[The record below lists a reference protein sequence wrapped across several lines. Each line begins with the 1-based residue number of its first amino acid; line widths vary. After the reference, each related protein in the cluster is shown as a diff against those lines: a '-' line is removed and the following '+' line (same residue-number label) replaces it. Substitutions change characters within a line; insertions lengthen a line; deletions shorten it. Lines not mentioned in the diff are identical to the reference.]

1 MIEITVAKCVWITQQ
16 LLRAESIGVTTNTE
30 SRGKSTENR
39 GRSTENRGKPCT
51 IAEAAHR
58 ESSSALFFK
67 CHVFQSFRRPLKDFF
82 VGGQLFGTERAY
94 ISS

>member
-30 SRGKSTENR
+30 NRGK
-39 GRSTENRGKPCT
+39 STENRGKPCT

-67 CHVFQSFRRPLKDFF
+67 CHVFQSFRRPLKDFL